1 MLLEVMGSE
10 LSVEY
15 GPARAVNKVPRRLAD
30 TTRAHTRLGFQAQVD
45 LEEGLRRLVEWWRGA
60 KTGAPVEPAHPL
72 TPSA

>member
-1 MLLEVMGSE
+1 
-10 LSVEY
+10 
-15 GPARAVNKVPRRLAD
+15 
-30 TTRAHTRLGFQAQVD
+30 VD